1 MTSHCSKSCDS
12 CQDTSLSSV
21 FRRTPTLLW
30 LTPLL
35 GLNTSSGMELLCL
48 VGAVLSMVLLVSQRC
63 RDCIAFLLL
72 WFLYYSMV
80 QVGQIFIWYQ
90 WDGLLWETGFL
101 AILIAPWNIG
111 PARSEKQR
119 CFYCKRDRNTA
130 RHHDAVSLWL
140 VKWLLFRLMFASG
153 VVKLYFMD
161 TTWWEL
167 TAMYWHY
174 ESQCIPTPVAWY
186 FHKLP
191 KWFHRLSV
199 VITYV
204 IEMGLPFLFF
214 VPVRVIRIFAYFGQV
229 FLQLLILITG
239 NYNFF
244 NLLTMTLC
252 ISLLDDVFITTP
264 ITCSCSSNCCRKKY
278 SKSVQDNVDS
288 AESSTTGGEKVE
300 AGLNKFQQHKK
311 KTNKGDDAV
320 FQSLLTVFISRMN
333 SKGSSPHRVEAFRD
347 FTHSTMAGRIK
358 TASIAA
364 SFLATM
370 VTIGILINRWFWFET
385 TNGGLYSWIAF
396 SPADF
401 RYAVDIATLAAI
413 WVGLISL
420 MLEIVSALLRCFL
433 EGGERLKQ
441 TCSLVQCVAVSL
453 VALLLFAVSLE
464 PFTDI
469 SPRTK
474 SKLPSSFRGWYKQ
487 TKYLE
492 VAHPYGL
499 FRSMTGV
506 GGRPEIIILGS
517 NSTEGPWKEYDF
529 LYKPGNIYAP
539 PPFVAPHQPRLDW
552 QMWFAALE
560 SYESNPWFLSLL
572 HKLLTGE
579 HDVLHLMGAN
589 PFPVNPPRYIRAQ
602 LFTYHYTQNT
612 SSLGDVL
619 LESSTN
625 TSKAWWSR
633 EFSREYLPFII
644 SNDTL
649 SDLERMLL
657 EFRIFRPEISPEPVS
672 GFLQSLVISL
682 RSKHRKTTA
691 PNLIGMLLFIV
702 VALLMFKVWWRRM
715 GKRFCNPTFVKVKGK
730 CEQMNQKIS
739 QRTDHVVQICRS
751 CTARHVKAMQCQ
763 CFVVLM
769 ERFYQLYRGV
779 RLMVEGYWARTSAAS
794 TSGLLRVKARIQ
806 AIRPPIK
813 KNA

>member
-1 MTSHCSKSCDS
+1 MAPIKIPHQQVRQGFLWCLAAIYMFAFTSLYVQIPGLYGDRGLLPARYILHDH
-12 CQDTSLSSV
+12 TSLSSV

-35 GLNTSSGMELLCL
+35 GLNTSSGMELLSL
-48 VGAVLSMVLLVSQRC
+48 VGTVLSMVLLVSQRC

-264 ITCSCSSNCCRKKY
+264 IT
-278 SKSVQDNVDS
+278 
-288 AESSTTGGEKVE
+288 
-300 AGLNKFQQHKK
+300 
-311 KTNKGDDAV
+311 
-320 FQSLLTVFISRMN
+320 
-333 SKGSSPHRVEAFRD
+333 
-347 FTHSTMAGRIK
+347 TMAGRIK

-401 RYAVDIATLAAI
+401 RYAVNIATLAAI

-517 NSTEGPWKEYDF
+517 NSTEGPWEEYDF

-560 SYESNPWFLSLL
+560 SYESNP
-572 HKLLTGE
+572 
-579 HDVLHLMGAN
+579 
-589 PFPVNPPRYIRAQ
+589 
-602 LFTYHYTQNT
+602 
-612 SSLGDVL
+612 
-619 LESSTN
+619 
-625 TSKAWWSR
+625 
-633 EFSREYLPFII
+633 
-644 SNDTL
+644 
-649 SDLERMLL
+649 
-657 EFRIFRPEISPEPVS
+657 
-672 GFLQSLVISL
+672 
-682 RSKHRKTTA
+682 
-691 PNLIGMLLFIV
+691 
-702 VALLMFKVWWRRM
+702 
-715 GKRFCNPTFVKVKGK
+715 
-730 CEQMNQKIS
+730 
-739 QRTDHVVQICRS
+739 
-751 CTARHVKAMQCQ
+751 
-763 CFVVLM
+763 
-769 ERFYQLYRGV
+769 
-779 RLMVEGYWARTSAAS
+779 
-794 TSGLLRVKARIQ
+794 
-806 AIRPPIK
+806 
-813 KNA
+813 